1 MQSFKRLLLTTDRS
15 GKGQPTGWNTR
26 ALLRAEGWDSAAAS
40 RATGALHMHLSII
53 IVIISYSS
61 PVHRLHPR
69 GRRSSCVRVE
79 SIVIGSSVDGIR
91 EVREHHW
98 GIPMEEHR
106 VLASGSPG
114 QDTVDTE
121 HTSGHHR
128 YVKRMIKNRVAFK
141 SPKFVSVRKKSVES
155 S

>member
-1 MQSFKRLLLTTDRS
+1 M
-15 GKGQPTGWNTR
+15 
-26 ALLRAEGWDSAAAS
+26 
-40 RATGALHMHLSII
+40 
-53 IVIISYSS
+53 
-61 PVHRLHPR
+61 
-69 GRRSSCVRVE
+69 RVE

-106 VLASGSPG
+106 VLASGSSG

-128 YVKRMIKNRVAFK
+128 YVKREIKCVAF
-141 SPKFVSVRKKSVES
+141 
-155 S
+155 